1 MKELEKVKRISI
13 ATILFILVILIGILT
28 FERPKNI
35 FTYNTKTTLE
45 KLTTTDYLISIDE
58 IDLTTNV
65 LIDVRSQFEFEK
77 GHLENAINMASP
89 EMLSVENQAILNEIK
104 NLNKTIVI
112 YGNNAQEANIP
123 FLMLFQ
129 LGFDDIKLLT
139 VELDYLQNKLVT
151 NNEDV
156 EMPITNIKAFID
168 ESRKNSDGTDSLM
181 NTQSNIPKKIITVQK
196 KKKRAAEGG
205 C

>member
-13 ATILFILVILIGILT
+13 ATILFILAILIGILT

-77 GHLENAINMASP
+77 GHLENAINMATP
-89 EMLSVENQAILNEIK
+89 EILSDENQAILNEIQDK
-104 NLNKTIVI
+104 NKTIVI

-123 FLMLFQ
+123 FMMLFQ
-129 LGFDDIKLLT
+129 LGFDDIKLLR

-168 ESRKNSDGTDSLM
+168 ESRKNSDGTDTLM
-181 NTQSNIPKKIITVQK
+181 NSQSNVPKKIITVQK

>member
-13 ATILFILVILIGILT
+13 ATILFILAILIGILT

-77 GHLENAINMASP
+77 GHLENAINMATP
-89 EMLSVENQAILNEIK
+89 EILSDENQAILNEIK
-104 NLNKTIVI
+104 DKNKTIVI

-168 ESRKNSDGTDSLM
+168 ESRKNSDGTDTLM
-181 NTQSNIPKKIITVQK
+181 NSQSNVPKKIITVQK

>member
-13 ATILFILVILIGILT
+13 ATILFILAILIGILT

-77 GHLENAINMASP
+77 GHLENAINMTSP
-89 EMLSVENQAILNEIK
+89 EMLSDENQAILNEIK

-129 LGFDDIKLLT
+129 LGFDDIKLLR

-168 ESRKNSDGTDSLM
+168 ESRKNSDGTDTLM
-181 NTQSNIPKKIITVQK
+181 NSQSNVPKKIITVQK

>member
-13 ATILFILVILIGILT
+13 ATILFILAILIGILT

-89 EMLSVENQAILNEIK
+89 EMLSDENQAILNEIK

-129 LGFDDIKLLT
+129 LGFDDIKLLR

-151 NNEDV
+151 INEDV

-168 ESRKNSDGTDSLM
+168 ESRKNSDGTDTLM
-181 NTQSNIPKKIITVQK
+181 NSQSNVPKKIITVQK

>member
-13 ATILFILVILIGILT
+13 ATILFILAILIGILT

-77 GHLENAINMASP
+77 GHLENAINMATP
-89 EMLSVENQAILNEIK
+89 EILSDENQAILNEIK
-104 NLNKTIVI
+104 DKNKTIVI

-123 FLMLFQ
+123 FMMLFQ
-129 LGFDDIKLLT
+129 LGFDDIKLLR

-168 ESRKNSDGTDSLM
+168 ESRKNSDGTDTLM
-181 NTQSNIPKKIITVQK
+181 NSQSNVPKKIITVQK

>member
-13 ATILFILVILIGILT
+13 ATILFILAILIGVLT

-77 GHLENAINMASP
+77 GHLENAINMATP
-89 EMLSVENQAILNEIK
+89 EILSDENQAILNEIK
-104 NLNKTIVI
+104 DKNKTIVI

-123 FLMLFQ
+123 FMMLFQ
-129 LGFDDIKLLT
+129 LGFDDIKLLR

-168 ESRKNSDGTDSLM
+168 ESRKNSTGTDTLM
-181 NTQSNIPKKIITVQK
+181 NSQSNVPKKIITVQK

>member
-13 ATILFILVILIGILT
+13 ATILFILAILIGILT

-89 EMLSVENQAILNEIK
+89 EMLSDENQAILNEIK

-168 ESRKNSDGTDSLM
+168 ESRKNSDGTDTLM
-181 NTQSNIPKKIITVQK
+181 NSQSNVPKKIITVQK